1 MPGAVATDGLDM
13 SNRSIYF
20 DGTWERNGDSG
31 PLHVDT
37 WWPTGVITDMKYV
50 VEPALYEA
58 AAAEPSVHFMWIGI
72 DVPLGKIFDDIE
84 FAADSEA
91 IIADSMLDNVIAGA
105 ELTVDLQSP

>member
-1 MPGAVATDGLDM
+1 
-13 SNRSIYF
+13 
-20 DGTWERNGDSG
+20 
-31 PLHVDT
+31 
-37 WWPTGVITDMKYV
+37 
-50 VEPALYEA
+50 
-58 AAAEPSVHFMWIGI
+58 MWIGI